1 MERVAHWE
9 QLPFHRSFLPIFLIY
24 TQVVVP
30 QPPPGPLASTIH
42 VLDTFLASLGL
53 VEAL

>member
-1 MERVAHWE
+1 MECVVHWE
-9 QLPFHRSFLPIFLIY
+9 QLPFHHSFLPIFLIC

-42 VLDTFLASLGL
+42 VLGTLWVSLGL